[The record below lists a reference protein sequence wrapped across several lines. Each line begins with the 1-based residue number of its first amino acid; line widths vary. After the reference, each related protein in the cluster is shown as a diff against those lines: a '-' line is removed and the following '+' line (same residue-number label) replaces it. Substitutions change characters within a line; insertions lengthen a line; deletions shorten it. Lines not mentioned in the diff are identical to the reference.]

1 MTKLL
6 KHALRQIEQ
15 LSEGDQDAA
24 AGAMLDYLAH
34 RNAVQLTD
42 EQVAEVRRRRSDPER
57 KLVSH
62 EEARERLRRLGT

>member
-6 KHALRQIEQ
+6 KDALRQIEQ

-34 RNAVQLTD
+34 RNAMQLTD
-42 EQVAEVRRRRSDPER
+42 AQVAEVRRRRSDPER

-62 EEARERLRRLGT
+62 EEARERLGRLGA

>member
-6 KHALRQIEQ
+6 KDALRQIEQ

-34 RNAVQLTD
+34 RNAMQLTD

-57 KLVSH
+57 KLISH
-62 EEARERLRRLGT
+62 EDARERLRRLGA